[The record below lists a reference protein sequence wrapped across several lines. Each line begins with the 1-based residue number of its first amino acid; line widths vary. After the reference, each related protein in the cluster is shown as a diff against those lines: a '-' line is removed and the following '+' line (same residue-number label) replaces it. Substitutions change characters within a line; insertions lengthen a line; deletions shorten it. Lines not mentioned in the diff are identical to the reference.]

1 MAEVEHRKFDRA
13 MIEQK
18 QSILGHWALAMAV
31 ILVVAALS
39 IPQIDKFMV
48 ARDVPHTLQAAG
60 WVADR
65 SYSPVDVL
73 NILYTHTPYQ
83 GPLYYILLNQ
93 WGYLVGHEV
102 AAGRMLTI
110 YCALLSL
117 AMAYRLGRDLISPV
131 AGNFAVVIM
140 ASNAFYSFYL
150 AHMRPYPMLVLV
162 SAIVIWLYL
171 RIATSEGK
179 GGQAR
184 RLYVALAVACASL
197 TNTHSFGLLLYIVLS
212 LYHLLF
218 VRIGRRWLAIAAAA
232 HIGLALGSI
241 QFFVMLA
248 QGIELDHY
256 RGLLLGGTESLGDVF
271 AAWLSLTSNGSPLL
285 LLLAGAGAALAWH
298 QKSPAWR
305 RPVVLFA
312 LLLIA
317 VVAVYVGIGTVQTQ
331 RARYLLA
338 GFPIAVLFQAAGLY
352 ALYCKRKFLGALI
365 CLWVVA
371 GLLFAASA
379 DWPLYIKGRL
389 FSFHLPPWHLV
400 SRTAEQSGVPAQV
413 LAFMLSDEIMWTAP
427 FGPVGLREYWFEGR
441 GIEFR
446 WVGSVKWL
454 EKYLRLHN
462 LDGIPPWIVYQK
474 SRTDDEILAELETAM
489 DEIGYQVCH
498 RVSLPT
504 TTEMVQYSWI
514 SFDCMPAQL
523 SVSSQVAPLAYNFY
537 GANLAADGSKLYFAN
552 QWTLRSQDALDRLNI
567 SHQLISQDWE
577 NVAQLDLPLEH
588 NDDLRQYAIDVS
600 DVSPGRYRLMAIVYD
615 RLTGERLDWQEA
627 GGGPPSMLFLGEVE
641 VR

>member
-131 AGNFAVVIM
+131 AGNIAIIIM

-150 AHMRPYPMLVLV
+150 THIRMYPLMVLL
-162 SAIVIWLYL
+162 SATVLWLYL
-171 RIATSEGK
+171 RLAAWE
-179 GGQAR
+179 QPR
-184 RLYVALAVACASL
+184 RRRDYFALAGACAALVS
-197 TNTHSFGLLLYIVLS
+197 THSFGLLLYIVLS

-218 VRIGRRWLAIAAAA
+218 IRIGRRWLAVTAVA

-241 QFFVMLA
+241 HIFVMLA
-248 QGIELDHY
+248 QGFELGHDS
-256 RGLLLGGTESLGDVF
+256 GLQVPGTESFGEVF
-271 AAWLSLTSNGSPLL
+271 AAWLSVTTNGNPLL
-285 LLLAGAGAALAWH
+285 LLLAAAGAALAWH
-298 QKSPAWR
+298 HKSPAWR
-305 RPVVLFA
+305 RSVVLFP
-312 LLLIA
+312 LLLIT
-317 VVAVYVGIGTVQTQ
+317 VFVVYVGIGAIPAQST
-331 RARYLLA
+331 RYWLPGL
-338 GFPIAVLFQAAGLY
+338 PIAVLFQSAGLY
-352 ALYCKRKFLGALI
+352 ALYRERKILGALI

-552 QWTLRSQDALDRLNI
+552 QWTLRSQDALERLNI
-567 SHQLISQDWE
+567 SHQLISQD
-577 NVAQLDLPLEH
+577 
-588 NDDLRQYAIDVS
+588 
-600 DVSPGRYRLMAIVYD
+600 
-615 RLTGERLDWQEA
+615 
-627 GGGPPSMLFLGEVE
+627 
-641 VR
+641 